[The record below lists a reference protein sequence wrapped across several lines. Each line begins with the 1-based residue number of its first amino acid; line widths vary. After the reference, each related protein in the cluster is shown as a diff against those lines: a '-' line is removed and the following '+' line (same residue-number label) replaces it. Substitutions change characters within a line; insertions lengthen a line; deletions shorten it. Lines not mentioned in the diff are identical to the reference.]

1 MPYWQKIETVLVQ
14 FGTHGKQHGLVE
26 PEVTSS
32 STTVSTEGGSWD
44 SGTHHKVVI
53 GSTELRQQ
61 LQERLLKHLKLKQEQ
76 AIRTSVV
83 EEFVESRN
91 DRIVSISVIPFCRA
105 RTIEIDAQNLNQG
118 TRHYVYF
125 DAIKVDEYVRPFS

>member
-1 MPYWQKIETVLVQ
+1 MANNMGWW
-14 FGTHGKQHGLVE
+14 FA
-26 PEVTSS
+26 EVTSS

-44 SGTHHKVVI
+44 VEHHKVVI

-76 AIRTSVV
+76 GIRTSVV

-105 RTIEIDAQNLNQG
+105 RTIEIDAQNLKP
-118 TRHYVYF
+118 H
-125 DAIKVDEYVRPFS
+125 